1 MTPITRVLRPL
12 PRSPFHARAR
22 PLPKPR
28 PNKAAAEPARPPLR
42 KTGSLLPRPFSPDAR
57 PAPKRHPSR
66 AEATAAL
73 QNSVDMG
80 RWCPGAD
87 LNYRHADFQAKI
99 FPEKSAPSE
108 VPACQ
113 NANGGSRAY
122 GQIVKP
128 VEAPKDPPENES
140 SGLLAG
146 RTGAKEEGLKPRAE
160 EYGLRLE
167 RATALWRAF
176 ERCHAQDAAM
186 LIRAAFDQLGAGT
199 PRPTIRRV
207 MTEAREWV
215 EEATPYELKAYASV
229 CAEAMAPELRAK
241 FIGYLVDRYG
251 APCPAGEARN
261 AA

>member
-1 MTPITRVLRPL
+1 MNLCEGDP
-12 PRSPFHARAR
+12 
-22 PLPKPR
+22 
-28 PNKAAAEPARPPLR
+28 
-42 KTGSLLPRPFSPDAR
+42 
-57 PAPKRHPSR
+57 
-66 AEATAAL
+66 
-73 QNSVDMG
+73 
-80 RWCPGAD
+80 
-87 LNYRHADFQAKI
+87 
-99 FPEKSAPSE
+99 
-108 VPACQ
+108 
-113 NANGGSRAY
+113 
-122 GQIVKP
+122 
-128 VEAPKDPPENES
+128 PPENES

-146 RTGAKEEGLKPRAE
+146 RTGAIEEGLKPRAE

-251 APCPAGEARN
+251 APRPAGEARD